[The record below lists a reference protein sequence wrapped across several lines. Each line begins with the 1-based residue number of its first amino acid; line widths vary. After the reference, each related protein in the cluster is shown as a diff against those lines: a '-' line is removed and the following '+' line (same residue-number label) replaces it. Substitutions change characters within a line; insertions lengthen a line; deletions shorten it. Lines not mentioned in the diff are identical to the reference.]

1 MQTGESSE
9 KITEDDFYD
18 DDKFSPVFSVNW
30 IELEILKILSKST
43 DPVYKGELI
52 IYLRSKYKSIEN
64 KPESSFYAIF
74 DKLEKTSLIQTN
86 PIPGKGYKT
95 FLEIT
100 PKGQDELSKAL
111 YWAISSII
119 GDMTEQVMLRLN
131 QICITNM
138 GCLNEMDFG
147 IISPNNPEFLVS
159 KMCNLCVSAKEEDL
173 PNRFNILMPY
183 SENTPV
189 PFYQNIQATP
199 ASIPLKSELLDRIMS
214 IVSLGIIDETDY
226 KDFLTE
232 VKRIMK
238 PGAKA
243 AFVELVVFESYLF
256 DALQKLTNGFHS
268 FIPKKA
274 QNGFVQFSHE
284 KLTDIIVSVFGEG
297 NIQLI
302 DLREFVLLIAKK
314 TE

>member
-1 MQTGESSE
+1 MQTGESNE
-9 KITEDDFYD
+9 KISEEDFYD
-18 DDKFSPVFSVNW
+18 DDKYNPVFSVNW
-30 IELEILKILSKST
+30 IELEILKILSKSV

-52 IYLRSKYKSIEN
+52 AYLRTKYNSIED

-74 DKLEKTSLIQTN
+74 DKLEKTSLIKTN

-100 PKGQDELSKAL
+100 PDGRDELHKAL
-111 YWAISSII
+111 FWAISSVFE
-119 GDMTEQVMLRLN
+119 DMTEQLKEQLN
-131 QICITNM
+131 EICITNM

-147 IISPNNPEFLVS
+147 IISPNNPEFLIPP
-159 KMCNLCVSAKEEDL
+159 MCNACVSATEEDL

-183 SENTPV
+183 SENTQI

-199 ASIPLKSELLDRIMS
+199 TNIPLKSDLLDRVMS
-214 IVSLGIIDETDY
+214 ILSLGIIDESEY
-226 KDFLTE
+226 IDFLKE
-232 VKRIMK
+232 ARRVMK
-238 PGAKA
+238 SGAKA
-243 AFVELVVFESYLF
+243 AFIEIVVFESYLF

-274 QNGFVQFSHE
+274 QKGFVQFSHDQ
-284 KLTDIIVSVFGEG
+284 LTQVIKSVFGEE

-302 DLREFVLLIAKK
+302 DLREFVLVIAKK
-314 TE
+314 E